1 MPPRPA
7 AGGDG
12 PSPPGG
18 SFLRL
23 LAGSVLL
30 LVAVTIAIVGFAR
43 LVNVL
48 DSGGYG
54 TSDMRFALAVL
65 GFSGAC
71 FAVAI
76 ATLIWDVAKR
86 YER

>member
-1 MPPRPA
+1 
-7 AGGDG
+7 
-12 PSPPGG
+12 
-18 SFLRL
+18 
-23 LAGSVLL
+23 
-30 LVAVTIAIVGFAR
+30 
-43 LVNVL
+43 VL